1 MFLISGLSER
11 AQSIVGEAGHSW
23 TGGPG
28 FYKKAGLASSSGSA
42 HVINPSTR
50 EASAV
55 WTC

>member
-28 FYKKAGLASSSGSA
+28 FYKKAGLASSSGRA

-55 WTC
+55 